1 MPYQGGIYGG
11 VYYSAGLVDDDD
23 DVKALDQYL
32 QTTVEANRD
41 NTVVSI
47 FMMPRAFYTT
57 GTAPKTQNVA
67 VVRPTKLQGYTP
79 KNKKL
84 LTYPY
89 CFVCVDALN
98 DSKIYRY
105 EYSQDKTTIHF
116 MLACAMSPNPEIV
129 TMPRGYN
136 GTAGVTEADARV
148 NPTETVVCSGFPQC
162 AFSIDSYRAW
172 LSQRATGDLINMTGI
187 ALTGGLSMMASDF
200 NINQALDMAGAK
212 GKDFSEVSLPSP
224 ASVAAPGIASY
235 IGILSQVNNIIMQV
249 TQGAKARGSQ
259 GGSTEVG
266 MRTKGVYF
274 KQMCVTA
281 EYARMIDDFFNRY
294 GYSCCRIK
302 VPNRNVRPHWTYTKT
317 RDVAI
322 AGSIPVDAMNLIKRI
337 YDKGITFWRNPTE
350 VGNYYF
356 DNSPV

>member
-11 VYYSAGLVDDDD
+11 VKYTACEVNDDD
-23 DVKALDQYL
+23 DVRAMDKLL
-32 QTTVEANRD
+32 QDIVSANQD

-47 FMMPRAFYTT
+47 FMMPKSFFAT

-67 VVRPTKLQGYTP
+67 VVRPTKIQGYTP

-89 CFVCVDALN
+89 CFVCVDSLN

-116 MLACAMSPNPEIV
+116 MLACALSPNPEIV

-136 GTAGVTEADARV
+136 GTEGVTSSDAKV
-148 NPTETVVCSGFPQC
+148 NPTETVTCAGFPQC

-172 LSQRATGDLINMTGI
+172 LAQRAVGDTINMVGS
-187 ALTGGLSMMASDF
+187 ALGGGLSMMNSEF
-200 NINQALDMAGAK
+200 NFNQTYDMAVAQ

-224 ASVAAPGIASY
+224 SSLVAPGISAY
-235 IGILSQVNNIIMQV
+235 VGILSQVNNIVTQV